1 MKLNLSQF
9 SFHKTEHSLP
19 EQGRELFF
27 NSISTQTILFSFS
40 SITLGTNRK
49 WTYFCT
55 YTKTNTKSQQHQNNN
70 NMKKIFTS
78 IKHTSVFKRL
88 ASFTAAAIL
97 MPMALCASEKD
108 VYIPYSMR
116 GSDFN
121 NENSQ
126 WCYARSKESEHF
138 IIFWEKGFGNDPSQA
153 SAPSGSTADYKVN
166 IDNVLD
172 VADKAFEVNVDK
184 LGFVVKG
191 ESKTDTYKMIIR
203 LYYREDWLATGS
215 GEDDMI
221 GILNLSPS
229 AARAGGH
236 TVAHEVGHCF
246 QYQTHCDINDPQRGF
261 NYGFGENG
269 AGGNCWWEQCAQW
282 QGFELFPEE
291 IFTNYRF
298 SEYLSNHH
306 KNIIHE
312 SPRYANYFI
321 QWYWTYKHGD
331 DFIGRMWREAKYL
344 EDPVDA
350 YKRMNGLTQEEFND
364 DMHECNSRLATWDI
378 PSIKG
383 YGQNYMT
390 SRSQCKM
397 NESENEGYYKIV
409 PEMCPENY
417 GYNVI
422 QLNIPQ
428 NEKTVK
434 AFFNGIIPDGT
445 TYRRIN
451 PFDAEWRY
459 GFVAVDSN
467 GERYYSDMG
476 SAKYRSEKD
485 TLEFTCPENCKSLM
499 LVVTGCT
506 RRHWHHEWDDNNS
519 NDEQW
524 PYEIKLENTDLLG
537 KYNNPDGVPHST
549 TITTDVFTPV
559 LQGYGYVTVQPDISA
574 ACDALCMSIDEIA
587 EKLNNKSIRFA
598 AVQPNGAVNTNTTA
612 NGFGHWFAKSG
623 YTCGYSSSAYMFS
636 ELREPESLKFYIG
649 QNNPSNCKVGDE
661 TTIKQ
666 RFTYTKDGKSYDITF
681 VFNIHL
687 TDPTGIEDVE
697 SNVSE
702 ESKLVASITESM
714 VALTHKCKN
723 VSIYSIDGKLVKK
736 ATDTDRIETGNLA
749 DGIYMIRADGNTAKF
764 MKR

>member
-1 MKLNLSQF
+1 
-9 SFHKTEHSLP
+9 
-19 EQGRELFF
+19 
-27 NSISTQTILFSFS
+27 
-40 SITLGTNRK
+40 
-49 WTYFCT
+49 
-55 YTKTNTKSQQHQNNN
+55 
-70 NMKKIFTS
+70 MKKIFTS

-116 GSDFN
+116 GSDFS

-321 QWYWTYKHGD
+321 QWYWTYKHGN

-344 EDPVDA
+344 GNCWTYA
-350 YKRMNGLTQEEFND
+350 
-364 DMHECNSRLATWDI
+364 I
-378 PSIKG
+378 
-383 YGQNYMT
+383 
-390 SRSQCKM
+390 RS
-397 NESENEGYYKIV
+397 
-409 PEMCPENY
+409 P
-417 GYNVI
+417 
-422 QLNIPQ
+422 
-428 NEKTVK
+428 
-434 AFFNGIIPDGT
+434 
-445 TYRRIN
+445 
-451 PFDAEWRY
+451 
-459 GFVAVDSN
+459 
-467 GERYYSDMG
+467 
-476 SAKYRSEKD
+476 
-485 TLEFTCPENCKSLM
+485 
-499 LVVTGCT
+499 
-506 RRHWHHEWDDNNS
+506 
-519 NDEQW
+519 
-524 PYEIKLENTDLLG
+524 
-537 KYNNPDGVPHST
+537 
-549 TITTDVFTPV
+549 
-559 LQGYGYVTVQPDISA
+559 SA
-574 ACDALCMSIDEIA
+574 A
-587 EKLNNKSIRFA
+587 R
-598 AVQPNGAVNTNTTA
+598 
-612 NGFGHWFAKSG
+612 
-623 YTCGYSSSAYMFS
+623 
-636 ELREPESLKFYIG
+636 
-649 QNNPSNCKVGDE
+649 
-661 TTIKQ
+661 
-666 RFTYTKDGKSYDITF
+666 
-681 VFNIHL
+681 
-687 TDPTGIEDVE
+687 
-697 SNVSE
+697 
-702 ESKLVASITESM
+702 
-714 VALTHKCKN
+714 
-723 VSIYSIDGKLVKK
+723 
-736 ATDTDRIETGNLA
+736 
-749 DGIYMIRADGNTAKF
+749 
-764 MKR
+764 